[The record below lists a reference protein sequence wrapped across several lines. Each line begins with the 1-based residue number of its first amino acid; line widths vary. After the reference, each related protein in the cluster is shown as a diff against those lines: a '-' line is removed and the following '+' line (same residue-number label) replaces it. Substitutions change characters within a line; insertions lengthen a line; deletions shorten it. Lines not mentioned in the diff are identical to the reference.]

1 MASHD
6 ETLAALETTFA
17 RLTEAGD
24 VDVAADDNG
33 DIEVI
38 ADAWTFHAEGWPGP
52 SLAWLA
58 HDDEP
63 EQHDAESLR
72 AAVQLA
78 VLAALT
84 EANETLGGALRQA
97 LIASDDPLSIGLA
110 MVLSPDRDPAT

>member
-6 ETLAALETTFA
+6 ETLAALETAFGP
-17 RLTEAGD
+17 LTEAGD
-24 VDVAADDNG
+24 VDVTADDNG

-72 AAVQLA
+72 AEVQPA

-84 EANETLGGALRQA
+84 EVNETLGGALRQA
-97 LIASDDPLSIGLA
+97 LIASDDPLSTGLA
-110 MVLSPDRDPAT
+110 MVLSSDSDPAT